1 MVPYSSWLSA
11 GDNSWQL
18 TAATLV
24 GLMSI
29 PALAVLYGGL
39 VQKKW
44 AINTVLM
51 VFCTFCLTLIVW
63 VLWAFKMGFGTP
75 LVHTFLGDPRS
86 VLGHAAEEGQAS
98 IPLLNGLMPNFRF
111 PESSLMYFQFV
122 FAAITPIL
130 FIGSVIGRVSFK
142 VWLIFV
148 PLWITFAYAV
158 NAFLLWGGGY
168 WAGKGAL
175 DFSGGYVI
183 HLAAGVSGFVAAA
196 VVGPRLKRDRERA
209 IPNNLLFVAVGAGI
223 LWLGWNGFNGGDPYF
238 AGADAAAAVVNTNV
252 ATAVAMMTWIVMD
265 MAFSSEKKPT
275 FLGGVNGMIC
285 GLVGITPAAGYVNG
299 FGAILIGLLDSA
311 IVWVAWYYLPKYV
324 WPFNKVDDALGV
336 VYTHGIAGLFGGLM
350 VGLFA
355 DPKMIEYIG
364 LGKNPSVS
372 GAGLFYGHP
381 KQLAIQAGAALT
393 IIIWDAAVTFVILM
407 VIKYVFRMNL
417 RLPDDVLEI
426 GDVAVHGEEAYPSDE
441 LVSVS
446 ATSIADEARS
456 VDGKVPEKAVTALEG
471 RYLARRACAACGRSV
486 TGSASGHPRREVP
499 GCVTRSDARLP
510 GAAAQPGG
518 GHGQARQRDHRP
530 GHRPEG
536 GAGHDAPADHAGAL
550 ESEDDSGQRDEK
562 SHADEQGPPHN
573 GCLFPARWAWP
584 VKCLHPGNGLAS
596 AAVHGTAVSGR
607 GRLPPAT
614 RTRALR

>member
-1 MVPYSSWLSA
+1 VVPYSSWLNA

-18 TAATLV
+18 TAGTLV

-44 AINTVLM
+44 AINTMMM
-51 VFCTFCLTLIVW
+51 VFCTFCLTLITW

-86 VLGHAAEEGQAS
+86 ILGHAAEQGQAS

-111 PESSLMYFQFV
+111 PESSLVYFQFV

-130 FIGSVIGRVSFK
+130 FIGSVIGRISFK
-142 VWLIFV
+142 AWLVLV
-148 PLWITFAYAV
+148 PLWITFVYAV

-196 VVGPRLKRDRERA
+196 TIGPRLKRDRERA

-238 AGADAAAAVVNTNV
+238 AGSDAAAAVLNTNL
-252 ATAVAMMTWIVMD
+252 ATAIAMMTWIFMD
-265 MAFSSEKKPT
+265 MSFSSEKKPT

-299 FGAILIGLLDSA
+299 LGAIVIGLACSM
-311 IVWVAWYYLPKYV
+311 IVWFAWSYLPKYV

-336 VYTHGIAGLFGGLM
+336 VYTHGIAGLFGGLL

-381 KQLAIQAGAALT
+381 HQLLTQFLAALT
-393 IIIWDAAVTFVILM
+393 IIVWDGAVTWLILM
-407 VIKYVFRMNL
+407 VIKYVFRIKL
-417 RLPDDVLEI
+417 RLTDEELEI

-441 LVSVS
+441 LISVS
-446 ATSIADEARS
+446 ARSVADEAPRPAALPA
-456 VDGKVPEKAVTALEG
+456 DGKVPVSSK
-471 RYLARRACAACGRSV
+471 
-486 TGSASGHPRREVP
+486 
-499 GCVTRSDARLP
+499 
-510 GAAAQPGG
+510 
-518 GHGQARQRDHRP
+518 
-530 GHRPEG
+530 
-536 GAGHDAPADHAGAL
+536 
-550 ESEDDSGQRDEK
+550 DDS
-562 SHADEQGPPHN
+562 
-573 GCLFPARWAWP
+573 
-584 VKCLHPGNGLAS
+584 
-596 AAVHGTAVSGR
+596 
-607 GRLPPAT
+607 
-614 RTRALR
+614 

>member
-1 MVPYSSWLSA
+1 VDPYASWLNA
-11 GDNSWQL
+11 GDNSWQM

-44 AINTVLM
+44 AMNTVLM
-51 VFCTFCLTLIVW
+51 VFATFCLTLITW

-75 LVHTFLGDPRS
+75 LVSTFVGDPRTI
-86 VLGHAAEEGQAS
+86 LGALGEQGQAN
-98 IPLLNGLMPNFRF
+98 IPLLNGLMPKFRF
-111 PESSLMYFQFV
+111 PEASLAYFQFV

-130 FIGSVIGRVSFK
+130 FIGSVIGRISFK

-238 AGADAAAAVVNTNV
+238 AGADASAAVINTNL
-252 ATAVAMMTWIVMD
+252 ATAVAMMTWIIMD
-265 MAFSSEKKPT
+265 MLWSSEKKPT

-299 FGAILIGLLDSA
+299 LGAIAIGLIDSA
-311 IVWVAWYYLPKYV
+311 IVWVAWAYLPKYV

-355 DPKMIEYIG
+355 DPKMIEYLG
-364 LGKNPSVS
+364 LGKTSSVA

-393 IIIWDAAVTFVILM
+393 IIIWDAFVTFAILM

-417 RLPDDVLEI
+417 RLPDADIEI

-441 LVSVS
+441 LISVGAS
-446 ATSIADEARS
+446 SRADEAPLA
-456 VDGKVPEKAVTALEG
+456 DGKVPEIKAVSA
-471 RYLARRACAACGRSV
+471 
-486 TGSASGHPRREVP
+486 TGK
-499 GCVTRSDARLP
+499 
-510 GAAAQPGG
+510 
-518 GHGQARQRDHRP
+518 
-530 GHRPEG
+530 
-536 GAGHDAPADHAGAL
+536 
-550 ESEDDSGQRDEK
+550 DD
-562 SHADEQGPPHN
+562 
-573 GCLFPARWAWP
+573 
-584 VKCLHPGNGLAS
+584 
-596 AAVHGTAVSGR
+596 T
-607 GRLPPAT
+607 
-614 RTRALR
+614 